1 VNWLLGAIVYFGIA
15 AGGLVGV
22 LILTAVAFDIGRTY
36 WAWSERR
43 RVRRDVMRP

>member
-1 VNWLLGAIVYFGIA
+1 MTGILGIIVWFGIA
-15 AGGLVGV
+15 AGVLVGV

>member
-1 VNWLLGAIVYFGIA
+1 MNWLLGAIVYFGIA
-15 AGGLVGV
+15 AGVVFGILV
-22 LILTAVAFDIGRTY
+22 ITAVAFDIGRTY